1 MKQTI
6 PIQIYGSK
14 MAIKDRQAVIQQI
27 ANRLNVTRD
36 TLDGC
41 FHFREIADQVDKQY
55 DLNQRKISFK
65 IVLSCKCN

>member
-6 PIQIYGSK
+6 PIQIYGPK
-14 MAIKDRQAVIQQI
+14 MGIKDRQAVIQQI

-36 TLDGC
+36 TLEGS
-41 FHFREIADQVDKQY
+41 FHFTEIADQVNKQY

-65 IVLSCKCN
+65 IVLS